1 MKKIVT
7 VGTNAFAVVL
17 LARRVFCVFGLVAVV
32 LGTVGCSTTT
42 PMALS
47 RNSQSINTPM
57 GLLVIETTS
66 NLQGPINGHLKPYVL
81 DFSATQDGKPFRY
94 SIERDLYPSYA
105 NLIVTN
111 DTLVHLVSIPLVS
124 SSSWTLNNMHGRG
137 LQYEQLAKRFHQNN
151 LYTGNFNWKFDKQ
164 TGPLP
169 SRGVLYLGH
178 VKMKQRLRTSAA
190 ETSLGAGTPGMILVV
205 EQKLSK
211 ANETTF
217 DVEILDC
224 QDADLRLFRQQCPIL
239 NNVQVE
245 KALLH

>member
-124 SSSWTLNNMHGRG
+124 FDGTGVIALPGKGNCI
-137 LQYEQLAKRFHQNN
+137 LATATRSLLKLGVGPVTR
-151 LYTGNFNWKFDKQ
+151 Q
-164 TGPLP
+164 TDTSERADVPGVRCVCFVTHHEPSFSILRVLGPAHAAQRSDGWRQVVSQERVIPLALGQIDESVLTFP
-169 SRGVLYLGH
+169 SPIPHR
-178 VKMKQRLRTSAA
+178 R
-190 ETSLGAGTPGMILVV
+190 SLV
-205 EQKLSK
+205 
-211 ANETTF
+211 F
-217 DVEILDC
+217 
-224 QDADLRLFRQQCPIL
+224 
-239 NNVQVE
+239 
-245 KALLH
+245 